1 MLLLAYESEDEAKA
15 AAQELRKL
23 GARARKLLEEC
34 VEHQEVKRTK
44 VSLAAAQLSDAGFLF
59 IHDVGDIWQEAFKL
73 CPSLA
78 GEEALEMLEK
88 IEGAGDCVL
97 AKKD

>member
-1 MLLLAYESEDEAKA
+1 MFLLAYESEDAVKE
-15 AAQELRKL
+15 AAQVLCKL

-34 VEHQEVKRTK
+34 VEHQEVARGK
-44 VSLAAAQLSDAGFLF
+44 VSLAAHQLSDAGFLF

-78 GEEALEMLEK
+78 GEEALEMLEQ
-88 IEGAGDCVL
+88 IESTEKSV
-97 AKKD
+97 KD

>member
-1 MLLLAYESEDEAKA
+1 MFLLAYENEEAVTA
-15 AAQELRKL
+15 AAQTLRAL

-34 VEHQEVKRTK
+34 VEHQEVARTK
-44 VSLAAAQLSDAGFLF
+44 VSLTANQLSDAGFLF

-78 GEEALEMLEK
+78 GEEALEMLEQF
-88 IEGAGDCVL
+88 EQT
-97 AKKD
+97 KDSK